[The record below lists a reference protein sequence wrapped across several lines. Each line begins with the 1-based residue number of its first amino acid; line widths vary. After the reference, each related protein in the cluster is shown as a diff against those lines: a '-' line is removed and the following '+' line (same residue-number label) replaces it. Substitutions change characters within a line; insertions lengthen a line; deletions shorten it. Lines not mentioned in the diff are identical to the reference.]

1 MSKNNYSKCKQNHH
15 PEHAH
20 DTKTIKPSVKQYVVI
35 PAYTGNDKVICVE
48 DGRAHYTI
56 MNDYETQGYTN
67 RLEEEGYIKAAY
79 VPALEQEI
87 AVLEKKLALANKELE
102 EAKKH
107 PLIISDEDARKLGLV
122 KDEPFWFNFDD

>member
-1 MSKNNYSKCKQNHH
+1 MSNNYGKYKNHH
-15 PEHAH
+15 REHGH
-20 DTKTIKPSVKQYVVI
+20 NVKTIKPSVKQYVVI

-56 MNDYETQGYTN
+56 MNDYETHGYTN
-67 RLEEEGYIKAAY
+67 RLEEEGYTKAAY
-79 VPALEQEI
+79 VPALEQEV
-87 AVLEKKLALANKELE
+87 AVLEKKLEWAKKELE

-122 KDEPFWFNFDD
+122 KDEDFGLNFDE